1 MAPLLCDA
9 IAPLLF
15 FLTFTM
21 TIMKRLI
28 LGIIGMLTLGFVP
41 MHAQTFLGHLQQ
53 QKQGEGK
60 ITVTQ
65 SKAIT
70 DLVNGSA
77 VASPEKNTTTQ
88 NNNTPGTKTTAQ
100 AKTVG
105 TKTVAARQQSTIDKA
120 REAERKADMAL
131 GKKASTQ
138 TNKNAEAARRAATA
152 AEQKK
157 AEAAT
162 EAARRE
168 EQLAEMR
175 RQEAAAKA
183 KQEAEALAR
192 QQAAEEARV
201 KAETAEAEKRAQ
213 WAREAEAYKKKLE
226 SERKSQIRYQDDDDM
241 SIPTIDM
248 RKKVMRGSRKVT
260 GYRVQAF
267 AGGNT
272 RADKMKAQ
280 QAGNAIKM
288 RFPDQPIYVHFYSP
302 RWICRVGNYRSLG
315 EAEKMLHAVRKM
327 GYKAATIVKGKI
339 TVN

>member
-1 MAPLLCDA
+1 MAPLLCDT

-88 NNNTPGTKTTAQ
+88 NNNTPD
-100 AKTVG
+100 
-105 TKTVAARQQSTIDKA
+105 TKTVAARQQSSIDKA

-157 AEAAT
+157 AEA
-162 EAARRE
+162 EAEKKE

-192 QQAAEEARV
+192 QQAAEEARG
-201 KAETAEAEKRAQ
+201 KAETAEAEKWAQ

-226 SERKSQIRYQDDDDM
+226 SERKSQIRYQDDDEM

-315 EAEKMLHAVRKM
+315 EAEKMLRAVRKM

>member
-1 MAPLLCDA
+1 
-9 IAPLLF
+9 
-15 FLTFTM
+15 
-21 TIMKRLI
+21 MKRLI
-28 LGIIGMLTLGFVP
+28 LGIIGMLTLGMTP

-53 QKQGEGK
+53 QRQGEGK

-65 SKAIT
+65 SKTIT
-70 DLVNGSA
+70 DLVNGNASS
-77 VASPEKNTTTQ
+77 SPEKNTTTP
-88 NNNTPGTKTTAQ
+88 NNITPGTKTSAQ

-105 TKTVAARQQSTIDKA
+105 SKTVVSQQQSTIDRAKKA
-120 REAERKADMAL
+120 EQKAALAL
-131 GKKASTQ
+131 GKKTSTQ
-138 TNKNAEAARRAATA
+138 TNKNTEAARRAAVA

-157 AEAAT
+157 AEAAA
-162 EAARRE
+162 EAAKKE
-168 EQLAEMR
+168 EQLAEIR
-175 RQEAAAKA
+175 RQEEAAKA

-192 QQAAEEARV
+192 QQAAQEA
-201 KAETAEAEKRAQ
+201 KARAESAEAEKRAQ

-226 SERKSQIRYQDDDDM
+226 SERRSQAHQQDDDEM

-315 EAEKMLHAVRKM
+315 EAEKMLRAVRKM

>member
-1 MAPLLCDA
+1 
-9 IAPLLF
+9 
-15 FLTFTM
+15 
-21 TIMKRLI
+21 MKRLI
-28 LGIIGMLTLGFVP
+28 LGIIGMLTLGIVP

-70 DLVNGSA
+70 DFVNGSA
-77 VASPEKNTTTQ
+77 LSSPEKNTTTQ
-88 NNNTPGTKTTAQ
+88 NNNTPGVKTSAQ

-105 TKTVAARQQSTIDKA
+105 SKTVVAQRQSTFDKA
-120 REAERKADMAL
+120 KEAERKAAMAL
-131 GKKASTQ
+131 DKKSSTQ
-138 TNKNAEAARRAATA
+138 TNKNAEAARRAAA
-152 AEQKK
+152 VAEQKK
-157 AEAAT
+157 AEAAA
-162 EAARRE
+162 EAAKKE

-175 RQEAAAKA
+175 RQEADAKA

-192 QQAAEEARV
+192 QEGAEETKAR
-201 KAETAEAEKRAQ
+201 AESAEAEKRAQ
-213 WAREAEAYKKKLE
+213 WAREAEAYKRKLE
-226 SERKSQIRYQDDDDM
+226 SERKSQVRHQDDDEM
-241 SIPTIDM
+241 SIPTVDM

-280 QAGNAIKM
+280 QAGNDIKM

>member
-1 MAPLLCDA
+1 
-9 IAPLLF
+9 
-15 FLTFTM
+15 
-21 TIMKRLI
+21 MKRLI
-28 LGIIGMLTLGFVP
+28 LGIIGMLTLGIVP

-77 VASPEKNTTTQ
+77 LSSPEKNTTTQ
-88 NNNTPGTKTTAQ
+88 NNNTPSAKTSAQ

-105 TKTVAARQQSTIDKA
+105 SKTVVAQQQSTFDKA
-120 REAERKADMAL
+120 KEAERKAAMTLD
-131 GKKASTQ
+131 KKSSTQ
-138 TNKNAEAARRAATA
+138 TNRNAEVARRAAA
-152 AEQKK
+152 VAEQK
-157 AEAAT
+157 
-162 EAARRE
+162 
-168 EQLAEMR
+168 
-175 RQEAAAKA
+175 
-183 KQEAEALAR
+183 EAEALAR
-192 QQAAEEARV
+192 QEAAEEA
-201 KAETAEAEKRAQ
+201 KARAESAEAEKRAQ
-213 WAREAEAYKKKLE
+213 WVHEAEAYKRKLE
-226 SERKSQIRYQDDDDM
+226 SERKSQVRHQDDDEM
-241 SIPTIDM
+241 SIPTVDM

-280 QAGNAIKM
+280 QAGNDIKM

>member
-1 MAPLLCDA
+1 
-9 IAPLLF
+9 
-15 FLTFTM
+15 
-21 TIMKRLI
+21 
-28 LGIIGMLTLGFVP
+28 MLTLGMTP

-53 QKQGEGK
+53 QRQGEGK

-65 SKAIT
+65 SKTIT
-70 DLVNGSA
+70 DLVNGNASS
-77 VASPEKNTTTQ
+77 SPEKNTTTP
-88 NNNTPGTKTTAQ
+88 NNITPGTKTSAQ

-105 TKTVAARQQSTIDKA
+105 SKTVVSQQQSTIDRAKKA
-120 REAERKADMAL
+120 EQKAALAL
-131 GKKASTQ
+131 GKKTSTQ
-138 TNKNAEAARRAATA
+138 TNKNTEAARRAAVA

-157 AEAAT
+157 AEAAAQ
-162 EAARRE
+162 AAKKE
-168 EQLAEMR
+168 EQLAEIR
-175 RQEAAAKA
+175 RQEEAARA

-192 QQAAEEARV
+192 QQAAQEA
-201 KAETAEAEKRAQ
+201 KARAESAEAEKRAQ

-226 SERKSQIRYQDDDDM
+226 SERRNQAHQQDDDEM

-315 EAEKMLHAVRKM
+315 EAEKMLRAVRKM

>member
-1 MAPLLCDA
+1 MAPLLCDT

-88 NNNTPGTKTTAQ
+88 NNNTPGTKT
-100 AKTVG
+100 
-105 TKTVAARQQSTIDKA
+105 VAARQQSTIDKA

-157 AEAAT
+157 AEA
-162 EAARRE
+162 EAEKKE

-192 QQAAEEARV
+192 QQAAEEARG

-226 SERKSQIRYQDDDDM
+226 SERKSQIRYQDDDEM

-315 EAEKMLHAVRKM
+315 EAEKMLRAVRKM

>member
-1 MAPLLCDA
+1 
-9 IAPLLF
+9 
-15 FLTFTM
+15 
-21 TIMKRLI
+21 MKRLI
-28 LGIIGMLTLGFVP
+28 LGIIGMLTLGIAP
-41 MHAQTFLGHLQQ
+41 IHAQTFLGHLQQ

-70 DLVNGSA
+70 DLVNGSTLS
-77 VASPEKNTTTQ
+77 SPEKSITTQ
-88 NNNTPGTKTTAQ
+88 NNTTPGAKTSAQ
-100 AKTVG
+100 AKTEG
-105 TKTVAARQQSTIDKA
+105 SKTVAAQKQSTIDKA
-120 REAERKADMAL
+120 KEAERKAALAL
-131 GKKASTQ
+131 GKKSSTQ
-138 TNKNAEAARRAATA
+138 SNKNAEAARHAAA
-152 AEQKK
+152 VADQKK
-157 AEAAT
+157 AEAAA
-162 EAARRE
+162 EARRE

-175 RQEAAAKA
+175 RQEAAEEAKA
-183 KQEAEALAR
+183 KAES
-192 QQAAEEARV
+192 
-201 KAETAEAEKRAQ
+201 AEAEKRAQ

-226 SERKSQIRYQDDDDM
+226 SEHKAQVRHQDDDEM

-280 QAGNAIKM
+280 QAGNNIKM

>member
-1 MAPLLCDA
+1 
-9 IAPLLF
+9 
-15 FLTFTM
+15 
-21 TIMKRLI
+21 MKRLI
-28 LGIIGMLTLGFVP
+28 LGIIGMLTLGIVP

-77 VASPEKNTTTQ
+77 LSSPEKNTTTQ
-88 NNNTPGTKTTAQ
+88 NNNTPSAKASAQ

-105 TKTVAARQQSTIDKA
+105 SKTVVAQQQSTFDKA
-120 REAERKADMAL
+120 KEAERKAAMTLD
-131 GKKASTQ
+131 KKSSTQ
-138 TNKNAEAARRAATA
+138 TNRNAEAARRAAA
-152 AEQKK
+152 VAEQ
-157 AEAAT
+157 
-162 EAARRE
+162 
-168 EQLAEMR
+168 
-175 RQEAAAKA
+175 
-183 KQEAEALAR
+183 QEAEALAR
-192 QQAAEEARV
+192 QEAAEEA
-201 KAETAEAEKRAQ
+201 KARAESAEAEKRVQ
-213 WAREAEAYKKKLE
+213 WVREAEAYKRKLE
-226 SERKSQIRYQDDDDM
+226 SERKSQVRHQDDDEM
-241 SIPTIDM
+241 SIPTVDM

-280 QAGNAIKM
+280 QAGNDIKM

>member
-1 MAPLLCDA
+1 
-9 IAPLLF
+9 
-15 FLTFTM
+15 
-21 TIMKRLI
+21 MKRLI
-28 LGIIGMLTLGFVP
+28 LGIIGMLTLGIVP

-77 VASPEKNTTTQ
+77 LSSPEKNTTTQ
-88 NNNTPGTKTTAQ
+88 NNNTPSAKASAQ
-100 AKTVG
+100 AKTAG
-105 TKTVAARQQSTIDKA
+105 SKTVVAQQQSTFDKA
-120 REAERKADMAL
+120 KEAERKAAMTLD
-131 GKKASTQ
+131 KKSSTQ
-138 TNKNAEAARRAATA
+138 TNRNAEAARRAAA
-152 AEQKK
+152 VAEQK
-157 AEAAT
+157 
-162 EAARRE
+162 
-168 EQLAEMR
+168 
-175 RQEAAAKA
+175 
-183 KQEAEALAR
+183 EAEALAR
-192 QQAAEEARV
+192 QEAAEEA
-201 KAETAEAEKRAQ
+201 KARAESAEAEKRAQ
-213 WAREAEAYKKKLE
+213 WVREAEAYKRKLE
-226 SERKSQIRYQDDDDM
+226 SERKSQVRHQDDDEM
-241 SIPTIDM
+241 SIPTVDM

-280 QAGNAIKM
+280 QAGNDLKM

>member
-175 RQEAAAKA
+175 R
-183 KQEAEALAR
+183 R
-192 QQAAEEARV
+192 
-201 KAETAEAEKRAQ
+201 
-213 WAREAEAYKKKLE
+213 
-226 SERKSQIRYQDDDDM
+226 
-241 SIPTIDM
+241 
-248 RKKVMRGSRKVT
+248 
-260 GYRVQAF
+260 
-267 AGGNT
+267 
-272 RADKMKAQ
+272 
-280 QAGNAIKM
+280 
-288 RFPDQPIYVHFYSP
+288 
-302 RWICRVGNYRSLG
+302 C
-315 EAEKMLHAVRKM
+315 AVRKLLPRRSKRQRRWHANRLPRRQ
-327 GYKAATIVKGKI
+327 GAKPRLLRLRKGHNGPAKPRPI
-339 TVN
+339 KRN

>member
-1 MAPLLCDA
+1 
-9 IAPLLF
+9 
-15 FLTFTM
+15 
-21 TIMKRLI
+21 
-28 LGIIGMLTLGFVP
+28 MLTLGMTP

-53 QKQGEGK
+53 QRQGEGK

-65 SKAIT
+65 SKTIT
-70 DLVNGSA
+70 DLVNGNASS
-77 VASPEKNTTTQ
+77 SPEKNTTTP
-88 NNNTPGTKTTAQ
+88 NNITPGTKTSAQ

-105 TKTVAARQQSTIDKA
+105 SKTVVSQQQSTIDRAKKA
-120 REAERKADMAL
+120 EQKAALAL
-131 GKKASTQ
+131 GKKTSTQ
-138 TNKNAEAARRAATA
+138 TNKDTEAARRAAVA

-157 AEAAT
+157 AEAAAQ
-162 EAARRE
+162 AAKKE
-168 EQLAEMR
+168 EQLAEIR
-175 RQEAAAKA
+175 RQEEAARA
-183 KQEAEALAR
+183 KQESEALAR
-192 QQAAEEARV
+192 QQAAQEA
-201 KAETAEAEKRAQ
+201 KARAESAEAEKRAQ

-226 SERKSQIRYQDDDDM
+226 SERRSQAHQQDDDEM

-315 EAEKMLHAVRKM
+315 EAEKMLRAVRKM

>member
-1 MAPLLCDA
+1 
-9 IAPLLF
+9 
-15 FLTFTM
+15 M

-28 LGIIGMLTLGFVP
+28 LGIIGMLTLGIAP

-77 VASPEKNTTTQ
+77 LSSPEKNTTTQ
-88 NNNTPGTKTTAQ
+88 HNNTPGTKTTAQ
-100 AKTVG
+100 AKKVE
-105 TKTVAARQQSTIDKA
+105 TKTVATQQSTIDKA
-120 REAERKADMAL
+120 KEAERKAAMAL

-138 TNKNAEAARRAATA
+138 TSKNAEAARHAAA
-152 AEQKK
+152 VAEQKK
-157 AEAAT
+157 AEAAA

-175 RQEAAAKA
+175 RQEAAEEAKA
-183 KQEAEALAR
+183 RAES
-192 QQAAEEARV
+192 
-201 KAETAEAEKRAQ
+201 AEAEKRAQ

-226 SERKSQIRYQDDDDM
+226 SERRNQAHYQDDDEM
-241 SIPTIDM
+241 SIPTVDM
-248 RKKVMRGSRKVT
+248 RKKIMRGSRKVT

-315 EAEKMLHAVRKM
+315 EAEKMLRAVRKM
-327 GYKAATIVKGKI
+327 GFKAATIVKGKI

>member
-1 MAPLLCDA
+1 
-9 IAPLLF
+9 
-15 FLTFTM
+15 
-21 TIMKRLI
+21 MKRLI
-28 LGIIGMLTLGFVP
+28 LGIIGMLTLGMTP

-53 QKQGEGK
+53 QRQGEGK

-65 SKAIT
+65 SKTIT
-70 DLVNGSA
+70 DLVNGNASS
-77 VASPEKNTTTQ
+77 SPEKNTTTP
-88 NNNTPGTKTTAQ
+88 NNITPGTKTSAQ

-105 TKTVAARQQSTIDKA
+105 SKTVVSQQQSTIDRAKKA
-120 REAERKADMAL
+120 EQKAALAL
-131 GKKASTQ
+131 GKKTSTQ
-138 TNKNAEAARRAATA
+138 TNKDTEAARRAAVA

-157 AEAAT
+157 AEAAA
-162 EAARRE
+162 EAAKKE
-168 EQLAEMR
+168 EQLAEIR
-175 RQEAAAKA
+175 RQEEAARA

-192 QQAAEEARV
+192 QQAAQEA
-201 KAETAEAEKRAQ
+201 KARAESAEAEKRAQ

-226 SERKSQIRYQDDDDM
+226 SERRSQAHQQDDDEM

-260 GYRVQAF
+260 GFRVQAF

-315 EAEKMLHAVRKM
+315 EAEKMLRAVRKM

>member
-1 MAPLLCDA
+1 
-9 IAPLLF
+9 
-15 FLTFTM
+15 
-21 TIMKRLI
+21 MKRLI
-28 LGIIGMLTLGFVP
+28 LGIIGMLTLGIVP

-77 VASPEKNTTTQ
+77 LSSPEKNTTTQ
-88 NNNTPGTKTTAQ
+88 NNNTPSAKTSAQ

-105 TKTVAARQQSTIDKA
+105 SKTVVAQQQSTFDKA
-120 REAERKADMAL
+120 KEAERKAAMTLD
-131 GKKASTQ
+131 KKSSTQ
-138 TNKNAEAARRAATA
+138 TNRNAEAARRAAA
-152 AEQKK
+152 VAEQK
-157 AEAAT
+157 
-162 EAARRE
+162 
-168 EQLAEMR
+168 
-175 RQEAAAKA
+175 
-183 KQEAEALAR
+183 EAEALAC
-192 QQAAEEARV
+192 QEAAEEA
-201 KAETAEAEKRAQ
+201 KARAESAEAEKRAQ
-213 WAREAEAYKKKLE
+213 WAREAEAYKRKLE
-226 SERKSQIRYQDDDDM
+226 SERKSQVRHQDDDEM
-241 SIPTIDM
+241 SIPTVDM

-280 QAGNAIKM
+280 QAGNDIKM

>member
-1 MAPLLCDA
+1 MAPLLCDT

-88 NNNTPGTKTTAQ
+88 NNNTPGTKT
-100 AKTVG
+100 
-105 TKTVAARQQSTIDKA
+105 VAARQQSTIDKA

-157 AEAAT
+157 AEA
-162 EAARRE
+162 EAEKKE

-192 QQAAEEARV
+192 QQAAEEARG

-213 WAREAEAYKKKLE
+213 WAHEAEAYKKKLE
-226 SERKSQIRYQDDDDM
+226 SERKSQIRYQDDDEM

-315 EAEKMLHAVRKM
+315 EAEKMLRAVRKM

>member
-1 MAPLLCDA
+1 
-9 IAPLLF
+9 
-15 FLTFTM
+15 M

-28 LGIIGMLTLGFVP
+28 LGIIGMLTLGIAP

-77 VASPEKNTTTQ
+77 LSSPEKNTTTQ
-88 NNNTPGTKTTAQ
+88 HNNTPGTKTTAQ
-100 AKTVG
+100 AKKVE
-105 TKTVAARQQSTIDKA
+105 TKTVATQQSTIDKA
-120 REAERKADMAL
+120 KEAERKAAMAL

-138 TNKNAEAARRAATA
+138 TSKNAEAARHAAA
-152 AEQKK
+152 VAEQKK
-157 AEAAT
+157 AEAAA

-192 QQAAEEARV
+192 QEAAEEA
-201 KAETAEAEKRAQ
+201 KARAESAEAEKRAQ

-226 SERKSQIRYQDDDDM
+226 SERRNQAHYQDDDEM
-241 SIPTIDM
+241 SIPTVDM
-248 RKKVMRGSRKVT
+248 RKKIMRGSRKVT

-315 EAEKMLHAVRKM
+315 EAEKMLRAVRKM
-327 GYKAATIVKGKI
+327 GFKAATIVKGKI

>member
-1 MAPLLCDA
+1 
-9 IAPLLF
+9 
-15 FLTFTM
+15 
-21 TIMKRLI
+21 
-28 LGIIGMLTLGFVP
+28 MLTLGIVP

-77 VASPEKNTTTQ
+77 LSSPEKNTTTQ
-88 NNNTPGTKTTAQ
+88 NNNTPSAKASAQ

-105 TKTVAARQQSTIDKA
+105 SKTVVAQQQSTFDKA
-120 REAERKADMAL
+120 KEAERKAAMTLD
-131 GKKASTQ
+131 KKSSTQ
-138 TNKNAEAARRAATA
+138 TNRNAEAARRAAA
-152 AEQKK
+152 VAEQK
-157 AEAAT
+157 
-162 EAARRE
+162 
-168 EQLAEMR
+168 
-175 RQEAAAKA
+175 
-183 KQEAEALAR
+183 EAEALAR
-192 QQAAEEARV
+192 QEAAEEA
-201 KAETAEAEKRAQ
+201 KARAESAEAEKRAQ
-213 WAREAEAYKKKLE
+213 WVHEAEAYKRKLE
-226 SERKSQIRYQDDDDM
+226 SERKSQVRHQDDDEM
-241 SIPTIDM
+241 SIPTVDM

-280 QAGNAIKM
+280 QAGNDIKM

>member
-1 MAPLLCDA
+1 
-9 IAPLLF
+9 
-15 FLTFTM
+15 
-21 TIMKRLI
+21 MKRLI
-28 LGIIGMLTLGFVP
+28 LGIIGMLTLGMTP

-53 QKQGEGK
+53 QRQGEGK

-65 SKAIT
+65 SKTIT
-70 DLVNGSA
+70 DLVNGNASS
-77 VASPEKNTTTQ
+77 SPEKNTTTP
-88 NNNTPGTKTTAQ
+88 NNITPGTKTSAQ

-105 TKTVAARQQSTIDKA
+105 SKTVVSQQQSTIDRAKKA
-120 REAERKADMAL
+120 EQKAALAL
-131 GKKASTQ
+131 GKKTATQ
-138 TNKNAEAARRAATA
+138 TNKNTEAARRAAVA

-157 AEAAT
+157 AEAAA
-162 EAARRE
+162 EAAKKE
-168 EQLAEMR
+168 EQLAEIR
-175 RQEAAAKA
+175 RQEEAAKA

-192 QQAAEEARV
+192 QQAAQEA
-201 KAETAEAEKRAQ
+201 KARAESAEAEKRAQ

-226 SERKSQIRYQDDDDM
+226 SERRSQAHQQDDDEM

-315 EAEKMLHAVRKM
+315 EAEKMLRAVRKM

>member
-1 MAPLLCDA
+1 
-9 IAPLLF
+9 
-15 FLTFTM
+15 
-21 TIMKRLI
+21 MKRLI
-28 LGIIGMLTLGFVP
+28 LGIIGMLTLGMTP

-53 QKQGEGK
+53 QRQGEGK

-65 SKAIT
+65 SKTIT
-70 DLVNGSA
+70 DLVNGNASS
-77 VASPEKNTTTQ
+77 SPEKNTTTP
-88 NNNTPGTKTTAQ
+88 NNITPGTKTSAQ

-105 TKTVAARQQSTIDKA
+105 SKTVVSQQQSTIDRAKKA
-120 REAERKADMAL
+120 EQKAALAL
-131 GKKASTQ
+131 GKKTSTQ
-138 TNKNAEAARRAATA
+138 TNKDTEAARRAAVA

-157 AEAAT
+157 AEAAAQ
-162 EAARRE
+162 AAKKE
-168 EQLAEMR
+168 EQLAEIR
-175 RQEAAAKA
+175 RQEEAARA

-192 QQAAEEARV
+192 QQAAQEA
-201 KAETAEAEKRAQ
+201 KARAESAEAEKRAQ

-226 SERKSQIRYQDDDDM
+226 SERRNQAHQQDDDEM

-315 EAEKMLHAVRKM
+315 EAEKMLRAVRKM

>member
-1 MAPLLCDA
+1 
-9 IAPLLF
+9 
-15 FLTFTM
+15 
-21 TIMKRLI
+21 MKRLI
-28 LGIIGMLTLGFVP
+28 LGIIGMLTLGIVP

-77 VASPEKNTTTQ
+77 LSSPEKNTTTQ
-88 NNNTPGTKTTAQ
+88 NNNTPSAKASAQ

-105 TKTVAARQQSTIDKA
+105 SKTVVAQQQSTFDKA
-120 REAERKADMAL
+120 KEAERKAAMTLD
-131 GKKASTQ
+131 KKSSTQ
-138 TNKNAEAARRAATA
+138 TNRNAEAARRAAA
-152 AEQKK
+152 VAEQK
-157 AEAAT
+157 
-162 EAARRE
+162 
-168 EQLAEMR
+168 
-175 RQEAAAKA
+175 
-183 KQEAEALAR
+183 EAEALAR
-192 QQAAEEARV
+192 QEAAEEA
-201 KAETAEAEKRAQ
+201 KARAESAEAEKRAQ
-213 WAREAEAYKKKLE
+213 WVHEAEAYKRKLE
-226 SERKSQIRYQDDDDM
+226 SERKSQVRHQDDDEM
-241 SIPTIDM
+241 SIPTVDM

-280 QAGNAIKM
+280 QAGNDIKM

>member
-1 MAPLLCDA
+1 
-9 IAPLLF
+9 
-15 FLTFTM
+15 
-21 TIMKRLI
+21 
-28 LGIIGMLTLGFVP
+28 
-41 MHAQTFLGHLQQ
+41 
-53 QKQGEGK
+53 
-60 ITVTQ
+60 
-65 SKAIT
+65 
-70 DLVNGSA
+70 
-77 VASPEKNTTTQ
+77 
-88 NNNTPGTKTTAQ
+88 
-100 AKTVG
+100 
-105 TKTVAARQQSTIDKA
+105 
-120 REAERKADMAL
+120 MAL

-192 QQAAEEARV
+192 QQAAEEARG

-226 SERKSQIRYQDDDDM
+226 SERKSQIRYQDDDEM

-315 EAEKMLHAVRKM
+315 EAEKMLRAVRKM

>member
-1 MAPLLCDA
+1 
-9 IAPLLF
+9 
-15 FLTFTM
+15 
-21 TIMKRLI
+21 MKRLI
-28 LGIIGMLTLGFVP
+28 LGIIGMLTLGIVP

-70 DLVNGSA
+70 DLINGSA
-77 VASPEKNTTTQ
+77 LSSPEKNTTTQ
-88 NNNTPGTKTTAQ
+88 NNNTPSAKTSVQ

-105 TKTVAARQQSTIDKA
+105 SKTVVAQQQSTFDKA
-120 REAERKADMAL
+120 KEAERKAAMTLD
-131 GKKASTQ
+131 KKSSTQ
-138 TNKNAEAARRAATA
+138 TNRNAEAARRAAA
-152 AEQKK
+152 VAEQKK
-157 AEAAT
+157 AEAAA
-162 EAARRE
+162 EAAKKE

-175 RQEAAAKA
+175 RQEADAKA

-192 QQAAEEARV
+192 QEAAEEA
-201 KAETAEAEKRAQ
+201 KARAESAEAEKRAQ
-213 WAREAEAYKKKLE
+213 WAREAEAYKRKLE
-226 SERKSQIRYQDDDDM
+226 SERKNQVHHQDDDEM
-241 SIPTIDM
+241 SIPTVDM

-280 QAGNAIKM
+280 QAGNDIKM

-315 EAEKMLHAVRKM
+315 EAEKMLYAVRKM

>member
-1 MAPLLCDA
+1 
-9 IAPLLF
+9 
-15 FLTFTM
+15 
-21 TIMKRLI
+21 MKRLI
-28 LGIIGMLTLGFVP
+28 LGIIGMLTLGIVP

-77 VASPEKNTTTQ
+77 LSSPEKNTTTQ
-88 NNNTPGTKTTAQ
+88 NNNTPSAKTSAQ

-105 TKTVAARQQSTIDKA
+105 SKTVVAQQQSTFDKA
-120 REAERKADMAL
+120 KEAERKAAMTLD
-131 GKKASTQ
+131 KKSSTQ
-138 TNKNAEAARRAATA
+138 TNRNTEAARRAAA
-152 AEQKK
+152 VAEQK
-157 AEAAT
+157 
-162 EAARRE
+162 
-168 EQLAEMR
+168 
-175 RQEAAAKA
+175 
-183 KQEAEALAR
+183 EAEALAR
-192 QQAAEEARV
+192 QEAAEEA
-201 KAETAEAEKRAQ
+201 KARAESAEAEKRAQ
-213 WAREAEAYKKKLE
+213 WVHEAEAYKRKLE
-226 SERKSQIRYQDDDDM
+226 SERKSQVRHQDDDEM
-241 SIPTIDM
+241 SIPTVDM

-280 QAGNAIKM
+280 QAGNDIKM

>member
-1 MAPLLCDA
+1 
-9 IAPLLF
+9 
-15 FLTFTM
+15 
-21 TIMKRLI
+21 MKRLI
-28 LGIIGMLTLGFVP
+28 LGIIGMLTLGMTP

-53 QKQGEGK
+53 QRQGEGK

-65 SKAIT
+65 SKTIT
-70 DLVNGSA
+70 DLVNGNASS
-77 VASPEKNTTTQ
+77 SPEKNTTTP
-88 NNNTPGTKTTAQ
+88 NNITPGTKTSAQ

-105 TKTVAARQQSTIDKA
+105 SKTAVPQQQSTIDRAKKA
-120 REAERKADMAL
+120 EQKAALAL
-131 GKKASTQ
+131 GKKTSTQ
-138 TNKNAEAARRAATA
+138 TNKNTEAARRAAVA

-157 AEAAT
+157 AEAAAQ
-162 EAARRE
+162 AAKKE
-168 EQLAEMR
+168 EQLAEIR
-175 RQEAAAKA
+175 RQEEAARA

-192 QQAAEEARV
+192 QQAAQEA
-201 KAETAEAEKRAQ
+201 KARAESAEAEKRAQ

-226 SERKSQIRYQDDDDM
+226 NERRSQAHQQDDDEM

-315 EAEKMLHAVRKM
+315 EAEKMLRAVRKM

>member
-1 MAPLLCDA
+1 
-9 IAPLLF
+9 
-15 FLTFTM
+15 
-21 TIMKRLI
+21 MKRLI
-28 LGIIGMLTLGFVP
+28 LGIIGMLTLGYAP

-70 DLVNGSA
+70 DLVNGSTLS
-77 VASPEKNTTTQ
+77 SPEKSITTQ
-88 NNNTPGTKTTAQ
+88 NNTTLGAKTSAQ
-100 AKTVG
+100 AKTEG
-105 TKTVAARQQSTIDKA
+105 SKTVAAQKQSTIDKA
-120 REAERKADMAL
+120 KEAERKAALAL
-131 GKKASTQ
+131 GKKSSTQ
-138 TNKNAEAARRAATA
+138 SNKNAEAARHAAA
-152 AEQKK
+152 VADQKK
-157 AEAAT
+157 AEAAA
-162 EAARRE
+162 EARRE

-192 QQAAEEARV
+192 QEAAEEAKA
-201 KAETAEAEKRAQ
+201 KAESAEAEKRAQ

-226 SERKSQIRYQDDDDM
+226 SEHKAQVRHQDDDEM

-280 QAGNAIKM
+280 QAGNNIKM

-327 GYKAATIVKGKI
+327 GYKAATIVMGKI

>member
-1 MAPLLCDA
+1 MAPLLCDT

-88 NNNTPGTKTTAQ
+88 NNNTPD
-100 AKTVG
+100 
-105 TKTVAARQQSTIDKA
+105 TKTVAARQQSSIDKA

-192 QQAAEEARV
+192 QQAAEEARG

-226 SERKSQIRYQDDDDM
+226 SERKSQIRYQDDDEM

-315 EAEKMLHAVRKM
+315 EAEKMLRAVRKM

>member
-1 MAPLLCDA
+1 
-9 IAPLLF
+9 
-15 FLTFTM
+15 
-21 TIMKRLI
+21 
-28 LGIIGMLTLGFVP
+28 MLTLGVAP

-70 DLVNGSA
+70 DLVNGSTLS
-77 VASPEKNTTTQ
+77 SPEKNTITP
-88 NNNTPGTKTTAQ
+88 NNNVPGTKASAAAQ
-100 AKTVG
+100 TVG
-105 TKTVAARQQSTIDKA
+105 SKTAVQQHQSTIDKA
-120 REAERKADMAL
+120 KEAERKAAMAL
-131 GKKASTQ
+131 GKKTSTQ
-138 TNKNAEAARRAATA
+138 TNKNAEAARRAAA
-152 AEQKK
+152 LAEQKQ
-157 AEAAT
+157 AEAAA
-162 EAARRE
+162 EARRE

-192 QQAAEEARV
+192 QEAAEEAKT
-201 KAETAEAEKRAQ
+201 KAENAEAEKRAQ

-226 SERKSQIRYQDDDDM
+226 SERRNQAHYQDDDEM
-241 SIPTIDM
+241 SIPTVDM
-248 RKKVMRGSRKVT
+248 RKKIMRGSRKVT

-280 QAGNAIKM
+280 QAGNNIKM

-315 EAEKMLHAVRKM
+315 EAQKMLHAVRKM

>member
-1 MAPLLCDA
+1 
-9 IAPLLF
+9 
-15 FLTFTM
+15 
-21 TIMKRLI
+21 MKRLI
-28 LGIIGMLTLGFVP
+28 LGIIGMLTLGMTP

-53 QKQGEGK
+53 QRQGEGK

-65 SKAIT
+65 SKTIT
-70 DLVNGSA
+70 DLVNGNASS
-77 VASPEKNTTTQ
+77 SPEKNTTTP
-88 NNNTPGTKTTAQ
+88 NNITPGTKTSAQ

-105 TKTVAARQQSTIDKA
+105 SKTVVSQQQSTIDRAKKA
-120 REAERKADMAL
+120 EQKAALAL
-131 GKKASTQ
+131 GKKTSTQ
-138 TNKNAEAARRAATA
+138 TNKNTEAARRAAVA

-157 AEAAT
+157 AEAAAQ
-162 EAARRE
+162 AAKKE
-168 EQLAEMR
+168 EQLAEIR
-175 RQEAAAKA
+175 RQEEAARA

-192 QQAAEEARV
+192 QQTAQEAKARAES
-201 KAETAEAEKRAQ
+201 AEAEKRAQ

-226 SERKSQIRYQDDDDM
+226 SERRNQAHQQDDDEM

-315 EAEKMLHAVRKM
+315 EAEKMLRAVRKM

>member
-1 MAPLLCDA
+1 MAPLLCDT

-88 NNNTPGTKTTAQ
+88 NNNTPD
-100 AKTVG
+100 

-157 AEAAT
+157 AEA
-162 EAARRE
+162 EAEKKE

-192 QQAAEEARV
+192 QQAAEEARG

-226 SERKSQIRYQDDDDM
+226 LERKSQIRYQDDDDM
-241 SIPTIDM
+241 SIPTVDM

-315 EAEKMLHAVRKM
+315 EAEKMLRAVRKM

>member
-1 MAPLLCDA
+1 
-9 IAPLLF
+9 
-15 FLTFTM
+15 
-21 TIMKRLI
+21 MKRLI
-28 LGIIGMLTLGFVP
+28 LGIIGMLTLGIVP

-77 VASPEKNTTTQ
+77 LSSPEKNTTTQ
-88 NNNTPGTKTTAQ
+88 NNNTPSAKASAQ

-105 TKTVAARQQSTIDKA
+105 SKTVVAQQQSTFDKA
-120 REAERKADMAL
+120 KEAERKAAMTLD
-131 GKKASTQ
+131 KKSSTQ
-138 TNKNAEAARRAATA
+138 TNRNAEAARRAAA
-152 AEQKK
+152 VAEQK
-157 AEAAT
+157 
-162 EAARRE
+162 
-168 EQLAEMR
+168 
-175 RQEAAAKA
+175 
-183 KQEAEALAR
+183 EAEALAC
-192 QQAAEEARV
+192 QEAAEEA
-201 KAETAEAEKRAQ
+201 KARAESAEAEKRAQ
-213 WAREAEAYKKKLE
+213 WAREAEAYKRKLE
-226 SERKSQIRYQDDDDM
+226 SERKSQVRHQGDDEM
-241 SIPTIDM
+241 SIPTVDM

-280 QAGNAIKM
+280 QAGNDIKM

>member
-1 MAPLLCDA
+1 
-9 IAPLLF
+9 
-15 FLTFTM
+15 M

-28 LGIIGMLTLGFVP
+28 LGIIGMLTLGVAP

-53 QKQGEGK
+53 HKQGEGK

-77 VASPEKNTTTQ
+77 LSSPEKNTTTQ

-100 AKTVG
+100 AKKVE
-105 TKTVAARQQSTIDKA
+105 TKTVATQQSTIDKA
-120 REAERKADMAL
+120 KEAERKAAMAL

-138 TNKNAEAARRAATA
+138 TSKNAEAARHADAV

-157 AEAAT
+157 AEAAA

-192 QQAAEEARV
+192 QEAAEEA
-201 KAETAEAEKRAQ
+201 KARAESAEAEKRAQ

-226 SERKSQIRYQDDDDM
+226 SERRNQVRHQDDDEM

-315 EAEKMLHAVRKM
+315 EAEKMLRAVRKM

>member
-1 MAPLLCDA
+1 MASLLCDT

-88 NNNTPGTKTTAQ
+88 NNNTPD
-100 AKTVG
+100 
-105 TKTVAARQQSTIDKA
+105 TKTVAARQQSSIDKA

-157 AEAAT
+157 AEA
-162 EAARRE
+162 EAEKKE

-192 QQAAEEARV
+192 QQAAEEARG
-201 KAETAEAEKRAQ
+201 KAETAEAEKRVQ

-226 SERKSQIRYQDDDDM
+226 SERKSQIRYQDDDEM

-315 EAEKMLHAVRKM
+315 EAEKMLRAVRKM